1 MLLKIILAYI
11 GTNADDMLTNTVFFS
26 NCDLKYTKNIFIG
39 KIFGVGLIMFVCLLG
54 AYGVNLIPFKNLN
67 LLGCIPIILGLKYS
81 ISYKMQKISNKNKY
95 TVSEIFLFTVSNC
108 SNNIAIIIPTFHNYS
123 IAFLIIVFF
132 AFIFFTVIACYIAKI
147 ISQNSVIKRILE
159 KAGMKFVSIVLIT
172 LGIMILLNL

>member
-1 MLLKIILAYI
+1 
-11 GTNADDMLTNTVFFS
+11 
-26 NCDLKYTKNIFIG
+26 
-39 KIFGVGLIMFVCLLG
+39 MFVCLLG
-54 AYGVNLIPFKNLN
+54 AYGVNLIPFRNLN
-67 LLGCIPIILGLKYS
+67 LLGCIPIILGLKYF